1 MTSVLRSRVLLPL
14 ALLGVVGCD
23 NKDDPTPPE
32 ARTVNIPVLAR
43 VGTEPFA
50 CGRVYTNVGA
60 TGTSY
65 EPMDFRVYVHDVR
78 LVKAGGQEVPVTLE
92 DDGTWQHDGVALL
105 DFANKDGLC
114 TQGTAGTNTSLRG
127 TVPEGDYTGLR
138 FTLGVPET
146 LNHGDVSTAPA
157 PLNDIGLFWSWR
169 FGYLFTRIEG
179 RTAGLPQGHAMHL
192 GSTDCAPPP
201 EGQTTGTAGCTNNN
215 RPEVRLE
222 AFNLETG
229 KVVMDLGAFFAGSN
243 LDTNATGTAEGCM
256 SSQTDSDCAPL
267 FQRLGLGFGA
277 QAANPS
283 AQSFIRAE

>member
-14 ALLGVVGCD
+14 ALLGVVGCE
-23 NKDDPTPPE
+23 KE
-32 ARTVNIPVLAR
+32 ERRREVEIPVVAF

-50 CGRVYTNVGA
+50 CGSTYTNVGA
-60 TGTSY
+60 SKTTY

-78 LVKAGGQEVPVTLE
+78 LLTADGQEVPVELE
-92 DDGTWQHDGVALL
+92 DSNWQSNGVVLL

-114 TQGTAGTNTSLRG
+114 TQGTEGMNTSIKG
-127 TVPEGDYTGLR
+127 TVPLGDDYHGVR

-157 PLNDIGLFWSWR
+157 PLNDTGLFWSWR
-169 FGYLFTRIEG
+169 SGYLFTRIEG
-179 RTAGLPQGHAMHL
+179 RTPGLTQGHVMHL

-201 EGQTTGTAGCTNNN
+201 EGQTSGTAGCTNNN
-215 RPEVRLE
+215 RPEVKLDG
-222 AFNLETG
+222 FNLETG
-229 KVVMDLGAFFAGSN
+229 KVVMDLGAFFSGSN

-256 SSQTDSDCAPL
+256 SSQADSDCAPL
-267 FQRLGLGFGA
+267 FERLGLGFGA
-277 QAANPS
+277 QAANPA